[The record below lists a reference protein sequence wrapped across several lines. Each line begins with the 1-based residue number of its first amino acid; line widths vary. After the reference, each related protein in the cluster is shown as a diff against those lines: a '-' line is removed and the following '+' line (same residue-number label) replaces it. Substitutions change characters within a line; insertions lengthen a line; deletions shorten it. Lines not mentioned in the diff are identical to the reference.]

1 MLGRWVG
8 TGIAAKNKTGV
19 AIVSL
24 AGIVLLLVATALPTF
39 ASGAALRGERNF
51 KAADPYIAPQT
62 PADFPVVDP
71 NYIYQELY
79 TLATQFQHREAGYD
93 TNLPPRVNGHDEFA
107 AAWSTE
113 MVRDLA
119 GFGPEVRRDPF
130 PIAGWSDRPAL
141 TQAVNVEVTV
151 PGVSDPAQMVVI
163 GCHYDGEAVS
173 TQSANDDA
181 SGCAIEL
188 GVARAL
194 ATYWRAHHLYPA
206 RTLRFVIFDAEEQG
220 VYGSFHYLDTTINGD
235 SANVIAMFNE
245 EQSGIAYPL
254 RYLGKASNPLL
265 PFYAYLSP
273 LSDSQLYPA
282 QSQLSPA
289 QQNSI
294 HQFRTLMGRAVAPVF
309 AAFQALGYS
318 RLDYHS
324 ASGTSV
330 SQPVFAPDQTSNVQL
345 QDDTLGSSDQI
356 AFTLAGVPDA
366 TFVGNAT
373 YYDNSP
379 PPWSYPNDQPQDTLQ
394 LMNVYASGST
404 EQSQALTLALALPGM
419 LTTWMLN
426 QPSVLGSVA
435 WDHLPVA
442 AISDVGLVEPGQ
454 PLALDASASYDP
466 QSSGALRYR
475 WTFGDGAAA
484 TGVSVSHIYRAPGTY
499 TLKLTATSSTGDTR
513 QIDKLIVVSDKPA
526 MYVNP
531 YANYPQNGV
540 PPSNPAVHLPALRSA
555 PQVGSS
561 VQASNLLPLALIAAG
576 IVLLVLLITVLLLA
590 QRQRHRTLPDQ

>member
-1 MLGRWVG
+1 LIHTSRGLLDALSSQVFHMEDSISQDLIDYQIIHLLWAPEASSGRTDWAMLGKWVG
-8 TGIAAKNKTGV
+8 SGIAAKHKVGV

-24 AGIVLLLVATALPTF
+24 AGIIPLLVVTAMPTF
-39 ASGAALRGERNF
+39 ASGAALRGVRNF
-51 KAADPYIAPQT
+51 NAPHLYIAPQT

-71 NYIYQELY
+71 TYIYQELY

-93 TNLPPRVNGHDEFA
+93 INLPPRVNGHDEFA
-107 AAWSTE
+107 AAWSAE

-130 PIAGWSDRPAL
+130 PIAGWSNRPAL

-151 PGVSDPAQMVVI
+151 PGVSEPAQMVVI

-235 SANVIAMFNE
+235 SANIIAMFNE

-273 LSDSQLYPA
+273 LADSQLYPA
-282 QSQLSPA
+282 QSQLSSA
-289 QQNSI
+289 RQKSI
-294 HQFRTLMGRAVAPVF
+294 SQFRILMGEAIAPVF
-309 AAFQALGYS
+309 AAFQALGYQ
-318 RLDYHS
+318 RLDYHG
-324 ASGTSV
+324 ASGAPV
-330 SQPVFAPDQTSNVQL
+330 AQPVFAPSQTSNVQL
-345 QDDTLGSSDQI
+345 LDDTLGSSDQI

-373 YYDNSP
+373 YYDSNP
-379 PPWSYPNDQPQDTLQ
+379 PPWSYPDAVFSAARHADYLDVESAQC
-394 LMNVYASGST
+394 
-404 EQSQALTLALALPGM
+404 
-419 LTTWMLN
+419 
-426 QPSVLGSVA
+426 A
-435 WDHLPVA
+435 WKC
-442 AISDVGLVEPGQ
+442 SMG
-454 PLALDASASYDP
+454 PLA
-466 QSSGALRYR
+466 YR
-475 WTFGDGAAA
+475 RD
-484 TGVSVSHIYRAPGTY
+484 
-499 TLKLTATSSTGDTR
+499 
-513 QIDKLIVVSDKPA
+513 
-526 MYVNP
+526 
-531 YANYPQNGV
+531 
-540 PPSNPAVHLPALRSA
+540 
-555 PQVGSS
+555 
-561 VQASNLLPLALIAAG
+561 
-576 IVLLVLLITVLLLA
+576 
-590 QRQRHRTLPDQ
+590 